1 MFGFGK
7 LNAAVVGTGYMASR
21 MSDVLS
27 TVGTVR
33 PYAVVS
39 RDLDRAL
46 QFGRENG
53 YKKAYDSMKNMLDD
67 KKVDFV
73 YIATPASEHAEQV
86 RMCIERGKPV
96 LCETP
101 IALTSAEA
109 ESLFSLASSLDVLVV
124 EAGEKSGSLITAD
137 FALEHFG
144 SIDICERHFK
154 R

>member
-101 IALTSAEA
+101 IALTSAE
-109 ESLFSLASSLDVLVV
+109 
-124 EAGEKSGSLITAD
+124 
-137 FALEHFG
+137 
-144 SIDICERHFK
+144 RY
-154 R
+154 